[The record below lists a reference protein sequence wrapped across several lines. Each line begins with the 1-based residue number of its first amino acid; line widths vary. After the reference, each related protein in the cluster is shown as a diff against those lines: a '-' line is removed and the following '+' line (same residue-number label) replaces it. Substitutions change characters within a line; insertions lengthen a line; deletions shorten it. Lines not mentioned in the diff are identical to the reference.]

1 MQAIVEKLA
10 EPRNR
15 ALRRAVTIIAGVLL
29 MTLAARTELPFW
41 PVPMTL
47 QDFAV
52 MAFALAL
59 GPRASVA
66 ILAAYLAAGAV
77 GLPVFA
83 GSPERGVG
91 ILYMAGP
98 TGGYLAG
105 MLAASWLV
113 GTLARGRGL
122 LGRAG
127 AMLAGLAVIYAVGVA
142 WLALFV
148 PGAKLLA
155 LGVLP
160 FLPGDLVKI
169 AILAVASVVLASGFR
184 RANRRQ

>member
-1 MQAIVEKLA
+1 MQAVAGKLTG
-10 EPRNR
+10 PRYR
-15 ALRRAVTIIAGVLL
+15 ALRWGVTLALGVAI

-47 QDFAV
+47 QDAAV

-59 GPRASVA
+59 GPRAAAA
-66 ILAAYLAAGAV
+66 IFAAYLAAGAF

-91 ILYMAGP
+91 ILYMVGP

-113 GTLARGRGL
+113 GALARGRGW
-122 LGRAG
+122 LGRTG
-127 AMLAGLAVIYAVGVA
+127 AMLAGLAVIYALGAA

-148 PGAKLLA
+148 PAAKLLA

-169 AILAVASVVLASGFR
+169 AIIAAGSAALASGR
-184 RANRRQ
+184 GLAKRGE